1 MSEIELSRI
10 NETSYLNAD
19 NAGRYRAIMRVF
31 YHADERMRNS
41 LYQEDVLGL
50 LRDEFPFYQDLDL
63 SLLKQDLAQ
72 LVTWGNLEAVQDP
85 KHVYTIA
92 EYKNKRFRYS
102 ITPAA
107 VEVERMVWRLE
118 NLQLQSSSLSSNYFL
133 RLENQLKDMDK
144 IPSMNE
150 TKVND
155 WWKLLM
161 GDFRS
166 MYDNYRDYLREFY
179 SGSGEKILKSVEFV
193 IHKDRFVAYLRDFIL
208 QLQPHTDR
216 IAALLRRVDEAQKKT
231 MLERIVQCQLNI
243 PHLQTSQNDS
253 YENDLRAQVFA
264 SWDSLEHWFL
274 EKNGQPS
281 ESLRILN
288 VTNDIIEK
296 IIQNAALIVQLQ
308 NHRLS
313 RQSEYARWID
323 LFDHCASLED
333 AHCLSAFLFGAKET
347 RHFATNDDRSTDSI
361 NVSTKEEEP
370 FVYLLSSHSRT
381 NKIRSERGVYT
392 ENRLFQQQRREEY
405 LIRMQKNREEIHQ
418 YIHDHRLVISE
429 IGDVI
434 STDLRQMILGW
445 ITNANMSAEKRSHT
459 EYGQRYRL
467 LREEGECIL
476 HCEDGDLTMPRYIL
490 VFEGDE

>member
-31 YHADERMRNS
+31 YHADERMQNS
-41 LYQEDVLGL
+41 LYQEDVLRL
-50 LRDEFPFYQDLDL
+50 LKEEFTLYQDLDP
-63 SLLKQDLAQ
+63 SQLKQDLAQ
-72 LVTWGNLEAVQDP
+72 LVAWGNLEAVQDP

-107 VEVERMVWRLE
+107 VEVERMVWKLE
-118 NLQLQSSSLSSNYFL
+118 NLRLQSSSLSSNYFV
-133 RLENQLKDMDK
+133 RLENQLKNMDQ

-150 TKVND
+150 TGVND

-161 GDFRS
+161 EDFRC

-179 SGSGEKILKSVEFV
+179 SGNGEKILKSVEFV
-193 IHKDRFVAYLRDFIL
+193 IHKDRFVAYLRDFIV
-208 QLQPHTDR
+208 QLQQQTDR
-216 IAALLRRVDEAQKKT
+216 IALLLRRLDENQKQK

-243 PHLQTSQNDS
+243 PHLETAQDDT
-253 YENDLRAQVFA
+253 YEKDLRAQIFT

-274 EKNGQPS
+274 SKNGQPS
-281 ESLRILN
+281 ESLRILD

-323 LFDHCASLED
+323 MFDHCASLED
-333 AHCLSAFLFGAKET
+333 AHCLSAFLFGAKEA
-347 RHFATNDDRSTDSI
+347 RHFATEDDRSTDSI
-361 NVSTKEEEP
+361 NVSTREEEP

-381 NKIRSERGVYT
+381 SRIRSERGVYT

-405 LIRMQKNREEIHQ
+405 LVRMQENRKEINR
-418 YIHDHRLVISE
+418 YIHHHRLVIAIE
-429 IGDVI
+429 HFLEENGIAAGD
-434 STDLRQMILGW
+434 
-445 ITNANMSAEKRSHT
+445 
-459 EYGQRYRL
+459 
-467 LREEGECIL
+467 
-476 HCEDGDLTMPRYIL
+476 
-490 VFEGDE
+490 